1 MSLIKRIL
9 LFLAIPVMISLSG
22 CSAQQ
27 DGKLVGTWVVTP
39 MNALPEAYPRTY
51 WEFTADQDLLKYD
64 VDELGSYLI
73 GTGRWGFT
81 KKNRLNI
88 SKFEVSMNGEWEIVT
103 FKDDV
108 LRMILKEYTPEGN
121 PSGQVLVEFTRVRTL

>member
-1 MSLIKRIL
+1 
-9 LFLAIPVMISLSG
+9 
-22 CSAQQ
+22 
-27 DGKLVGTWVVTP
+27 